1 MTKQPTPSHLR
12 PPSQAPSRSRL
23 ELVESAEAQ
32 RWQSFY
38 ADRTRP
44 VPFFEA
50 GPDENLVEWVE
61 TKRIRPGVALDIGC
75 GNGRNSVYLAK
86 NGFVTSG
93 VDLSEQAIA
102 WASEQSAKSNVD
114 VQWMCSSVFARP
126 PAQGS
131 VDFIY
136 DSGCFHHL
144 APHQRCR
151 YGELVAQ
158 ALKSGGHFGLVCFA
172 PEGGNGY
179 TDEQVYERGSV
190 GGGMGYS
197 GDALRDFWSEYLAV
211 IELRRMHEAV
221 AGAGK
226 FGRNFLWVMLATA
239 Q

>member
-1 MTKQPTPSHLR
+1 M
-12 PPSQAPSRSRL
+12 
-23 ELVESAEAQ
+23 ESAEAQ

-44 VPFFEA
+44 VSFF
-50 GPDENLVEWVE
+50 GTDPDENLVEWVE
-61 TKRIRPGVALDIGC
+61 TMRIRPGVALDIGC
-75 GNGRNSVYLAK
+75 GNGRNAIYLAK

-102 WASEQSAKSNVD
+102 WASERSTI
-114 VQWMCSSVFARP
+114 SSTDTNWVCGSIFDHPLAP
-126 PAQGS
+126 GS
-131 VDFIY
+131 VDLVY

-151 YGELVAQ
+151 YAELVTQ
-158 ALKSGGHFGLVCFA
+158 ALKPSGHFGLVCFA
-172 PEGGNGY
+172 PEGGSGY

-239 Q
+239 K